1 MADSSEVWF
10 TLEMDVKPEG
20 IDAFL
25 AAFGPV
31 IEETRKETGVLQ
43 YDLLRD
49 VKNPTKFNLV
59 QRYTSS
65 EASKFHMDQPYTK
78 AGLMKLAGL
87 LAKPYLQTDYKA
99 VPS

>member
-1 MADSSEVWF
+1 MADANEVWF
-10 TLEMDVKPEG
+10 TLEMDVKPG
-20 IDAFL
+20 GADAFL
-25 AAFGPV
+25 AAFAGV
-31 IEETRKETGVLQ
+31 IDATRKEPGILQ

-49 VKNPTKFNLV
+49 VKNPLKFNLV

-65 EASKFHMDQPYTK
+65 EASKWHMDQDYTK

-99 VPS
+99 AL